1 MWVRKGEG
9 GRGKGVKG
17 WVGLRVPVVCHV
29 YAVPCLGGG
38 VGRGEG
44 REKGV
49 REGTR
54 VEGTRGSLASRLED
68 GVVASAVGRARVAKF
83 S

>member
-1 MWVRKGEG
+1 MG
-9 GRGKGVKG
+9 GKGLRK
-17 WVGLRVPVVCHV
+17 GLRVPVVCHV